1 MLMRHAPG
9 TEASPQRSI
18 SKVERPDAPT
28 RMHEY
33 PTGTPV
39 FLDALQAGI
48 QIRSIRMKRTLLYA
62 ASAIAMLASPLAAQS
77 PDSTLEFAFM
87 PSNKTVILL
96 NEGGKYIAIDMKH
109 IAQGETCRMN
119 KDATIIRVGSGAGA
133 GMVRVRYAAGQ
144 VSSGGCPF
152 MTMFD
157 LPEVEYLEGR
167 AAFLNMKE
175 EAWRKID
182 QIKKDLGE
190 KWDEMI
196 GKKS

>member
-1 MLMRHAPG
+1 MHIQPANPFFW
-9 TEASPQRSI
+9 
-18 SKVERPDAPT
+18 T
-28 RMHEY
+28 R
-33 PTGTPV
+33 
-39 FLDALQAGI
+39 I
-48 QIRSIRMKRTLLYA
+48 QTRSIRMKRTLLYA
-62 ASAIAMLASPLAAQS
+62 ASAIALLASPLALQAQS
-77 PDSTLEFAFM
+77 TDSSLEFAFM
-87 PSNKTVILL
+87 PSTKTVTLL

-119 KDATIIRVGSGAGA
+119 KDATIIRVGTGAGA

-144 VSSGGCPF
+144 VNSGGCPF

-157 LPEVEYLEGR
+157 LPETEYLEGR

-190 KWDEMI
+190 KWDELI

>member
-1 MLMRHAPG
+1 MQFMGHA
-9 TEASPQRSI
+9 TRSVTVIRTVLYMASAIVLLANP
-18 SKVERPDAPT
+18 P
-28 RMHEY
+28 
-33 PTGTPV
+33 
-39 FLDALQAGI
+39 ALQA
-48 QIRSIRMKRTLLYA
+48 Q
-62 ASAIAMLASPLAAQS
+62 SA
-77 PDSTLEFAFM
+77 DSGLEFALM
-87 PSNKTVILL
+87 PSTKTVTLL

-109 IAQGETCRMN
+109 IAQGETCRMD
-119 KDATIIRVGSGAGA
+119 KDATIIRLGSGDGP

-157 LPEVEYLEGR
+157 LPETEYLEGR

-190 KWDEMI
+190 KWQELI
-196 GKKS
+196 GRKS